1 MTIDSRLTTALA
13 DRYRIERELGQ
24 GGMATVYLA
33 QDLKHDRKVAVKV
46 LRPELAAVLGAERF
60 LAEIKVT
67 ANLQHPNLLPLFDSG
82 AAGGR
87 APHATLGAGG
97 GTGFLYYVMPYVEGE
112 TLRSRLER
120 ERQLPVDETSRLI
133 TLMAGALDYAHAR
146 GVIHRDLKPENILL
160 QAGQPVIAD
169 FGIALAVAQAGG
181 SRVTET
187 GLSLGTP
194 HYMSPEQAAG
204 ERNIDAKSDQYA
216 LAAVAYEMLSG
227 EPPHTGPTA
236 QAIIARLM
244 TEKPRSLQAT
254 RPNVPV
260 GVDLAVGR
268 ALAKSP
274 ADRFPSCDAFAQAL
288 VAGMTSGAVTVADAV
303 VPRRRGRWVTAAI
316 ALVVLAGGALG
327 LTRYLGGGATT
338 IDSIA
343 VLPLDNYSADSTQD
357 YFAEGMTD
365 ELTSDLAMISQLR
378 VTSRGSAMQFKG
390 RNRPPTREIAKALDV
405 DAVVEGSVTRSGDRV
420 RITAQLIDARA
431 DRHLWAETFE
441 RNSSDVLALQAEL
454 ASAIASAINVRLTPG
469 EQSRLSAAP
478 TVDPGAHDA
487 YLKGRF
493 FFNRPSDENL
503 QKAVTQFNDAIKLS
517 PNFAPAYSGL
527 SDAYTWAAYNEG
539 FIRASDAKPL
549 AKAAAE
555 RAVQLDSLSAEAH
568 TSLGVYLAWFDYDW
582 DRGERELRQAIVLNP
597 SYAYAHDQL
606 NQLLGIIGRFDE
618 AIAEGQRAI
627 ALDPLSPSILEDL
640 ATTLIYAGKAASALE
655 LAKKAAELDPTF
667 FFPPATEGILA
678 LQTGDYR
685 EAIAKFERSRALDA
699 PPFVTAYL
707 AYAHG
712 RSGDRSRAMAT
723 LGELQK
729 MSPGEEVA
737 PFNLALVYLG
747 LGDRPHALDYLEQAH
762 AASSEMLVWLKVD
775 RIYDPLRSESRFVA
789 LMKRL
794 NFVQ

>member
-1 MTIDSRLTTALA
+1 MSIDSLKAGLS
-13 DRYRIERELGQ
+13 DRYRLERELGQ

-33 QDLKHDRKVAVKV
+33 EDLKHQRKVAVKV
-46 LRPELAAVLGAERF
+46 LKSELAAVLGVERF

-82 AAGGR
+82 EAG
-87 APHATLGAGG
+87 
-97 GTGFLYYVMPYVEGE
+97 GFLYYVMPFVEGE
-112 TLRSRLER
+112 TLRARLER
-120 ERQLPVDETSRLI
+120 ERQLPVEDVIHLT
-133 TLMAGALDYAHAR
+133 TLLAGGLDYAHAR

-160 QAGQPVIAD
+160 HSGQPLIAD

-194 HYMSPEQAAG
+194 HYMSPEQASG
-204 ERNIDAKSDQYA
+204 DRDLDGRSDQYA
-216 LAAVAYEMLSG
+216 LGAVAYEMLSG

-244 TEKPRSLQAT
+244 TEQPRSLRAT
-254 RPNVPV
+254 RPAVPMA
-260 GVDLAVGR
+260 VDLGVAR

-274 ADRFPSCDAFAQAL
+274 ADRFTTCGAFARAL
-288 VAGMTSGAVTVADAV
+288 SMEVAVAGTARRSALRVKGAALIAGLLLVFALGGYLIARPGHPGGVA
-303 VPRRRGRWVTAAI
+303 
-316 ALVVLAGGALG
+316 AGGVIRSL
-327 LTRYLGGGATT
+327 
-338 IDSIA
+338 A

-365 ELTSDLAMISQLR
+365 ELTGDLAMISRLR

-390 RNRPPTREIAKALDV
+390 KNRPPTPEIARALDV
-405 DAVVEGSVTRSGDRV
+405 DAIVEGSVIRSGDRV

-441 RNSSDVLALQAEL
+441 RKSSDVLTLQAEL
-454 ASAIASAINVRLTPG
+454 ASAIATAINVRLTPG

-478 TVDPGAHDA
+478 TVNPEAHDA

-493 FFNRPSDENL
+493 FFNRPSDDNL
-503 QKAVTQFNDAIKLS
+503 QKAIAQFSEAVRLS
-517 PNFAPAYSGL
+517 PTFAPAYSGL

-539 FIRASDAKPL
+539 FIRAGDAKPL
-549 AKAAAE
+549 AEAAAE

-568 TSLGVYLAWFDYDW
+568 TSLGVYRGWFEYDW
-582 DRGERELRQAIVLNP
+582 DGGERELRQAIALNP

-606 NQLLGIIGRFDE
+606 NQLLGLIGRFDE
-618 AIAEGQRAI
+618 AIAEGQRAV

-640 ATTLIYAGKAASALE
+640 ATTLIYAGKPAPALE
-655 LAKKAAELDPTF
+655 LVKKAAELDPTF

-678 LQTGDYR
+678 LQTGNYR
-685 EAIAKFERSRALDA
+685 EAIAQFERSRALQA

-707 AYAHG
+707 AYAYG
-712 RSGDRSRAMAT
+712 MSGDRTRAMAT
-723 LGELQK
+723 LGELQSLARGGK
-729 MSPGEEVA
+729 TSP
-737 PFNLALVYLG
+737 FLLALVYLG
-747 LGDRPHALDYLEQAH
+747 LGDHGRALDYLEEAY
-762 AASSEMLVWLKVD
+762 AASSELLVWLKVD
-775 RIYDPLRSESRFVA
+775 RIYDPLRREPRFLA
-789 LMKRL
+789 LMKKL
-794 NFVQ
+794 NFS